1 MAESERYKFLFSASL
16 CASRDGFAGAL
27 FPPND
32 ESGGRALVS
41 TDFWSPV
48 SVLSWALR
56 DQRSP
61 HDGSMG
67 HCIRRC
73 RRDSSSLVD
82 AGPDGGCA
90 AVREDVRRRA
100 EKMDLADAVVKI
112 GGDHQ
117 FADQSVDIVVR

>member
-1 MAESERYKFLFSASL
+1 MSGHDECTRPLARTAAPVPSTKAINAFALGLMGEPSKGL
-16 CASRDGFAGAL
+16 AGAL

-67 HCIRRC
+67 HCVRRC

-100 EKMDLADAVVKI
+100 GK
-112 GGDHQ
+112 G
-117 FADQSVDIVVR
+117 